1 MIKKIL
7 LILFLLFFC
16 TFFIVYYFVDKIY
29 INNFIKNLEEGLKI
43 NIYLEEP
50 HQFIVIPHLAL
61 LAKFNLDKK
70 EKKLFLK
77 GGELNIKKNY
87 NRKKAIF
94 NFNSDN
100 IKIDKFIV
108 DNLVTSGE
116 INEYDFNNLLK
127 FTVFAEGNLLYNI
140 NNEEKNSL
148 KFINL
153 IIQRLNIPE
162 AYKKLSDFSFHY
174 LNDKSF
180 FTSKIIFDKGLI
192 LIDYFESTQKDF
204 IITLNGEYKI
214 EKELV
219 DFKVNIKI
227 KDKKTF
233 DIKIIGNLD
242 NPNIKILSTDKTVD
256 FNFNI
261 NDFNQILDGNV
272 ENILKNVITNE

>member
-7 LILFLLFFC
+7 LLLFLLFFC
-16 TFFIVYYFVDKIY
+16 TLFIIYYLIDKIY
-29 INNFIKNLEEGLKI
+29 INNYIKNLEETLKI

-50 HQFIVIPHLAL
+50 HQFIVIPHLAF
-61 LAKFNLDKK
+61 LANFNLDNK

-77 GGELNIKKNY
+77 GGEFNIKKNY

-116 INEYDFNNLLK
+116 INAYDFNNLLK
-127 FTVFAEGNLLYNI
+127 FTVFAEGNILYNI

-148 KFINL
+148 RFINL

-162 AYKKLSDFSFHY
+162 AYKKLSDLSFHY

-180 FTSKIIFDKGLI
+180 FTSKIIFDKWLI

-204 IITLNGEYKI
+204 LITLNGEYKI

-261 NDFNQILDGNV
+261 NDFNQILDGNI

>member
-7 LILFLLFFC
+7 LLLFLLFFC
-16 TFFIVYYFVDKIY
+16 AFFIIYYLIDKIY
-29 INNFIKNLEEGLKI
+29 INNYIKNLEETLKI

-50 HQFIVIPHLAL
+50 HQFIVIPHIAFLAN
-61 LAKFNLDKK
+61 FNLDNK

-77 GGELNIKKNY
+77 GGEFNIKKNY

-100 IKIDKFIV
+100 IKIDKFIF

-116 INEYDFNNLLK
+116 INEYDLNNLFK
-127 FTVFAEGNLLYNI
+127 FTIFAEGNLLYNI
-140 NNEEKNSL
+140 NTEEKNSL

-153 IIQRLNIPE
+153 IIQRSNIPE
-162 AYKKLSDFSFHY
+162 AYKKLLDLSFHY

-180 FTSKIIFDKGLI
+180 FTSKIFFDKGLI
-192 LIDYFESTQKDF
+192 LIDYFESKQKDYL
-204 IITLNGEYKI
+204 ITLNGEYNL
-214 EKELV
+214 EKELF
-219 DFKVNIKI
+219 DLKVNIKI

-233 DIKIIGNLD
+233 DIKIIGNYD
-242 NPNIKILSTDKTVD
+242 NPNIEILSTDKTVD

-261 NDFNQILDGNV
+261 NDFNQILDGNF
-272 ENILKNVITNE
+272 ENILKNVISNE

>member
-7 LILFLLFFC
+7 LLLFLLFFC
-16 TFFIVYYFVDKIY
+16 TLFIIYYLIDKIY
-29 INNFIKNLEEGLKI
+29 INNYIKNLEETLKI

-50 HQFIVIPHLAL
+50 HQFIVIPHLAF
-61 LAKFNLDKK
+61 LANFNLDNK

-77 GGELNIKKNY
+77 GGEFNIKKNY

-100 IKIDKFIV
+100 IKIDKFIF

-153 IIQRLNIPE
+153 IIQRLNIPK
-162 AYKKLSDFSFHY
+162 AYKKLSDLSFHY

-192 LIDYFESTQKDF
+192 LIDYFESKQKDF
-204 IITLNGEYKI
+204 LITLNGEYNL
-214 EKELV
+214 EKELF
-219 DFKVNIKI
+219 DLKVNIKI

-261 NDFNQILDGNV
+261 NDFNQILDGNF

>member
-7 LILFLLFFC
+7 LLLFLLFFC
-16 TFFIVYYFVDKIY
+16 TLFIIYYLIDKIY
-29 INNFIKNLEEGLKI
+29 INNYIKNLEETLKI

-61 LAKFNLDKK
+61 LANFNLDNK

-77 GGELNIKKNY
+77 GGEFNIKKNY

-94 NFNSDN
+94 NFNSDS
-100 IKIDKFIV
+100 IKIDKLIF
-108 DNLVTSGE
+108 DNLLTSGE

-192 LIDYFESTQKDF
+192 LIDYFESKQKDF
-204 IITLNGEYKI
+204 LITLNGEYNL

-219 DFKVNIKI
+219 DLKVNIKI

-261 NDFNQILDGNV
+261 NDLNQMLDGNF

>member
-7 LILFLLFFC
+7 LLLFLLFFC
-16 TFFIVYYFVDKIY
+16 TLFIIYYLIDKIY
-29 INNFIKNLEEGLKI
+29 INNYIKNLEETLKI

-50 HQFIVIPHLAL
+50 HQFIVIPHLAF
-61 LAKFNLDKK
+61 LANFNLDNK

-77 GGELNIKKNY
+77 GGEFNIKKNY

-140 NNEEKNSL
+140 NTEEKNSL
-148 KFINL
+148 NFINL

-192 LIDYFESTQKDF
+192 LIDYFESKQKDF
-204 IITLNGEYKI
+204 LITLNGEYNL
-214 EKELV
+214 EKELF
-219 DFKVNIKI
+219 DLKVNIKI

-261 NDFNQILDGNV
+261 NDFNQILDGNI

>member
-7 LILFLLFFC
+7 LLLFLLFFC
-16 TFFIVYYFVDKIY
+16 TLFIIYYLIDKIY
-29 INNFIKNLEEGLKI
+29 INNYIKNLEESLKI

-61 LAKFNLDKK
+61 LANFNLDNK
-70 EKKLFLK
+70 EKKLFLR
-77 GGELNIKKNY
+77 GGEFNIKKNY

-100 IKIDKFIV
+100 IKIGKFIF

-162 AYKKLSDFSFHY
+162 AYKKLSDLSLHY

-192 LIDYFESTQKDF
+192 VIDYFESTQKDF
-204 IITLNGEYKI
+204 LITLNGEYKI

-261 NDFNQILDGNV
+261 NDFNQILDGNI
-272 ENILKNVITNE
+272 ENILKSVITNE

>member
-7 LILFLLFFC
+7 LLLFLLFFC
-16 TFFIVYYFVDKIY
+16 TLFIIYYLIDKIY
-29 INNFIKNLEEGLKI
+29 INNYIKNLEETLKI

-50 HQFIVIPHLAL
+50 HQFIVIPHIAFLAN
-61 LAKFNLDKK
+61 FNLDNK

-77 GGELNIKKNY
+77 GGEFKIKKNY

-100 IKIDKFIV
+100 IKIDKFIF

-127 FTVFAEGNLLYNI
+127 FTIFAEGNLLYNI
-140 NNEEKNSL
+140 NSEEKNSL
-148 KFINL
+148 KFVNL
-153 IIQRLNIPE
+153 IIKRLNIPE
-162 AYKKLSDFSFHY
+162 AYKKLSDLSFYY

-192 LIDYFESTQKDF
+192 LIDYFESKQKDF
-204 IITLNGEYKI
+204 LITLNGEYNL
-214 EKELV
+214 EKELI
-219 DFKVNIKI
+219 DLKVNIKI
-227 KDKKTF
+227 KDKNTF

-242 NPNIKILSTDKTVD
+242 NPNIKILSTDKTID

-261 NDFNQILDGNV
+261 NEFNQILDSNF
-272 ENILKNVITNE
+272 ENILKKLITNE

>member
-7 LILFLLFFC
+7 LLLFILFFC
-16 TFFIVYYFVDKIY
+16 ALFLSYYLIDKIY
-29 INNFIKNLEEGLKI
+29 INNYIKNLEDSLKI

-61 LAKFNLDKK
+61 LAKFNLDNK
-70 EKKLFLK
+70 EKELFLK
-77 GGELNIKKNY
+77 GGEFNIKKNY

-94 NFNSDN
+94 DFNSDS
-100 IKIDKFIV
+100 ISIDKFIFY
-108 DNLVTSGE
+108 NLETSGE

-140 NNEEKNSL
+140 NHEEKNSL
-148 KFINL
+148 RFINL

-192 LIDYFESTQKDF
+192 LIDYFESKQKDF
-204 IITLNGEYKI
+204 LITLNGEYNVK
-214 EKELV
+214 KELV
-219 DFKVNIKI
+219 DLKVNIKI
-227 KDKKTF
+227 KDKNTF

-242 NPNIKILSTDKTVD
+242 NPNIEILSTDKTVD

-261 NDFNQILDGNV
+261 NDLNQMLDGNL
-272 ENILKNVITNE
+272 ENILKNIITNE

>member
-7 LILFLLFFC
+7 LLLFILFFC
-16 TFFIVYYFVDKIY
+16 ALFLSYYLIDKIY
-29 INNFIKNLEEGLKI
+29 INNYIKNLEESLKI

-50 HQFIVIPHLAL
+50 HQFIVIPHIAFLAN
-61 LAKFNLDKK
+61 FNLDNK

-77 GGELNIKKNY
+77 GGEFNIKKNY

-100 IKIDKFIV
+100 IKIDKFIF

-116 INEYDFNNLLK
+116 INEYDLNNLFK
-127 FTVFAEGNLLYNI
+127 FTIFAEGNLLYNI
-140 NNEEKNSL
+140 NSEEKNSL
-148 KFINL
+148 KFVNL
-153 IIQRLNIPE
+153 IIKRLNIPE
-162 AYKKLSDFSFHY
+162 AYKKLSDLSFHY

-180 FTSKIIFDKGLI
+180 FTSKIFFDKGLI
-192 LIDYFESTQKDF
+192 LIDYFESELKDF
-204 IITLNGEYKI
+204 LITLNGEYNVK
-214 EKELV
+214 KELV
-219 DFKVNIKI
+219 DLKVNIKI
-227 KDKKTF
+227 KDKNTF

-256 FNFNI
+256 FNFNM
-261 NDFNQILDGNV
+261 NDFNQILDGNF

>member
-7 LILFLLFFC
+7 LLFLLIIC
-16 TFFIVYYFVDKIY
+16 AFFIIYYIVDKIY
-29 INNFIKNLEEGLKI
+29 INNYIKNLEESLKI

-50 HQFIVIPHLAL
+50 HEFFVIPNLSL

-70 EKKLFLK
+70 EKKLFLE
-77 GGELNIKKNY
+77 GGELSIKKNY
-87 NRKKAIF
+87 NRNNAIF

-100 IKIDKFIV
+100 IKIDKLIF
-108 DNLVTSGE
+108 DNLTTSGE
-116 INEYDFNNLLK
+116 INEYDFNNLIK
-127 FTVFAEGNLLYNI
+127 ITSFSEGYFLYNI
-140 NNEEKNSL
+140 NNEKKNSL

-153 IIQRLNIPE
+153 IVQRSNIPK
-162 AYKKLSDFSFHY
+162 AYKELLKLSFHY

-192 LIDYFESTQKDF
+192 LIDYFQSKKKDYD
-204 IITLNGEYKI
+204 ITLNGKYNL

-219 DFKVNIKI
+219 DLNINIKI

-233 DIKIIGNLD
+233 DIKIIGNLQ
-242 NPNIKILSTDKTVD
+242 NPNIKILSTDKTLD

-261 NDFNQILDGNV
+261 NDFNQIMDSNF
-272 ENILKNVITNE
+272 ENILKHLITNE

>member
-7 LILFLLFFC
+7 LLLFLLFFC
-16 TFFIVYYFVDKIY
+16 TLFIIYYLIDKIY
-29 INNFIKNLEEGLKI
+29 INNYIKNLEETLKI

-50 HQFIVIPHLAL
+50 HEFFVIPNLSL

-77 GGELNIKKNY
+77 GGKLSIKKNY
-87 NRKKAIF
+87 NRNNAIF

-100 IKIDKFIV
+100 IKIDKFIF

-162 AYKKLSDFSFHY
+162 AYKKLSDLSFHY

-192 LIDYFESTQKDF
+192 LIDYFESKQKDF
-204 IITLNGEYKI
+204 LITLNGEYNI
-214 EKELV
+214 EKEMV
-219 DFKVNIKI
+219 DLKVNIKI
-227 KDKKTF
+227 KDKNTF

-242 NPNIKILSTDKTVD
+242 NPNIEILSTDKTVD

-261 NDFNQILDGNV
+261 NDFNQILDGNI

>member
-7 LILFLLFFC
+7 LLLFILFFC
-16 TFFIVYYFVDKIY
+16 ALFLSYYLIDKIY
-29 INNFIKNLEEGLKI
+29 INNYIKNLEETLKI

-50 HQFIVIPHLAL
+50 HQFIVIPHIAFLAN
-61 LAKFNLDKK
+61 FNLDNK

-77 GGELNIKKNY
+77 GGEFNIKKNY

-100 IKIDKFIV
+100 IKIDKFIF

-204 IITLNGEYKI
+204 LITLNGEYKI

-261 NDFNQILDGNV
+261 NDLNQMLDGNF

>member
-7 LILFLLFFC
+7 LLLFLLFFC
-16 TFFIVYYFVDKIY
+16 TFFIIYYFIDKIY
-29 INNFIKNLEEGLKI
+29 INNYIKNLEETLKI

-50 HQFIVIPHLAL
+50 HQFIVIPHISFLAN
-61 LAKFNLDKK
+61 FNLDNK

-77 GGELNIKKNY
+77 GGEFNIKKNY

-100 IKIDKFIV
+100 IKIDKFIF

-140 NNEEKNSL
+140 NAEEKNSL

-162 AYKKLSDFSFHY
+162 AYKKLSDLSFHY

-192 LIDYFESTQKDF
+192 LIDYFESKQKDF
-204 IITLNGEYKI
+204 LITLNGEYKI

-261 NDFNQILDGNV
+261 NDFNQILDGNI

>member
-7 LILFLLFFC
+7 LLLFLLFFC
-16 TFFIVYYFVDKIY
+16 TLFIIYYLIDKIY
-29 INNFIKNLEEGLKI
+29 INNYIKNLEETLKI

-50 HQFIVIPHLAL
+50 HQFIVIPHLAF
-61 LAKFNLDKK
+61 LANFNLYNK
-70 EKKLFLK
+70 EKELFLK
-77 GGELNIKKNY
+77 GGEFNIKKNY

-100 IKIDKFIV
+100 IIINKFIF

-127 FTVFAEGNLLYNI
+127 FTIFAEGNLLYNI
-140 NNEEKNSL
+140 NAEEKNSL

-153 IIQRLNIPE
+153 IIQRSNIPE
-162 AYKKLSDFSFHY
+162 AYKKLLDLSFHY

-180 FTSKIIFDKGLI
+180 FTSKIFFDNGLI
-192 LIDYFESTQKDF
+192 LIDYFESKQKDF
-204 IITLNGEYKI
+204 LITLNGEYNL
-214 EKELV
+214 EKELF
-219 DFKVNIKI
+219 DLKVNIKI

-242 NPNIKILSTDKTVD
+242 NPNIEILSTDKTVD

-261 NDFNQILDGNV
+261 NDFNQILDGNI
-272 ENILKNVITNE
+272 ENILKSVITNE

>member
-7 LILFLLFFC
+7 LLLFLLFFC
-16 TFFIVYYFVDKIY
+16 TLFIIYYLIDKIY
-29 INNFIKNLEEGLKI
+29 INNYIKNLEETLKI

-50 HQFIVIPHLAL
+50 HQFIVIPHLAF
-61 LAKFNLDKK
+61 LANFNLDNK

-77 GGELNIKKNY
+77 GGEFNIKKNY

-100 IKIDKFIV
+100 IKIDKFIF

-140 NNEEKNSL
+140 NTEEKNSL
-148 KFINL
+148 NFINL

-180 FTSKIIFDKGLI
+180 FTSKIIFNKGVI

-204 IITLNGEYKI
+204 LITLNGEYKI

-233 DIKIIGNLD
+233 DIKIIGNLN
-242 NPNIKILSTDKTVD
+242 NPNIEILSTDKTVD

-261 NDFNQILDGNV
+261 NDFNQILDGNI

>member
-7 LILFLLFFC
+7 LLLFLLFFC
-16 TFFIVYYFVDKIY
+16 TLFIIYYLIDKIY
-29 INNFIKNLEEGLKI
+29 INNYIKNLEESLKI

-61 LAKFNLDKK
+61 LANFNLDNK

-77 GGELNIKKNY
+77 GGEFNIKKNY

-140 NNEEKNSL
+140 NTEEKNSL

-162 AYKKLSDFSFHY
+162 AYKKLSDLSFHY

-204 IITLNGEYKI
+204 LITLNGEYKI

-261 NDFNQILDGNV
+261 NDFNQIFDGNI

>member
-7 LILFLLFFC
+7 LLLFLLFFC
-16 TFFIVYYFVDKIY
+16 TLFIIYYLIDKIY
-29 INNFIKNLEEGLKI
+29 INNYIKNLEESLKI

-50 HQFIVIPHLAL
+50 HQLLFIPHLSL

-77 GGELNIKKNY
+77 AGELNIKKNY

-100 IKIDKFIV
+100 IKIDKFIF

-127 FTVFAEGNLLYNI
+127 FTIFAEGNLLYNI
-140 NNEEKNSL
+140 NTEEKNSL

-153 IIQRLNIPE
+153 IIQRLNIPK
-162 AYKKLSDFSFHY
+162 AYKKLSDLSFHY

-180 FTSKIIFDKGLI
+180 FTSKIFFDNGLI
-192 LIDYFESTQKDF
+192 LIDYFESKQKDF
-204 IITLNGEYKI
+204 LITLNGEYNL

-219 DFKVNIKI
+219 DLKVNIKI

-242 NPNIKILSTDKTVD
+242 NPNIEILSTDKTVD

-261 NDFNQILDGNV
+261 NDFNQILDGNI

>member
-7 LILFLLFFC
+7 LLLFLLFFC
-16 TFFIVYYFVDKIY
+16 TLFIIYYLIDKIY
-29 INNFIKNLEEGLKI
+29 INNYIKNLEETLKI

-50 HQFIVIPHLAL
+50 HQFIVIPHLAF
-61 LAKFNLDKK
+61 LANFNLDNK

-77 GGELNIKKNY
+77 GGEFNIKKNY

-100 IKIDKFIV
+100 IKIDKFIF

-148 KFINL
+148 RFINL

-204 IITLNGEYKI
+204 LITLNGEYKI

-261 NDFNQILDGNV
+261 NDLNQMLDGNF

>member
-7 LILFLLFFC
+7 LLLFLLFFC
-16 TFFIVYYFVDKIY
+16 AFFIIYYFIDKIY
-29 INNFIKNLEEGLKI
+29 INNYIKHLEEGLKI

-61 LAKFNLDKK
+61 LANFNLDKK
-70 EKKLFLK
+70 EKKLFLN

-94 NFNSDN
+94 DFNSDS
-100 IKIDKFIV
+100 ISIDKFIF
-108 DNLVTSGE
+108 DNLETSGE
-116 INEYDFNNLLK
+116 INEYDFSNILK
-127 FTVFAEGNLLYNI
+127 FTLFAEGNLLYNI
-140 NNEEKNSL
+140 NAEEKNSL

-153 IIQRLNIPE
+153 IIQRSNIPE
-162 AYKKLSDFSFHY
+162 AYKKLLDLSFHY

-180 FTSKIIFDKGLI
+180 FTSKIFFDNGLI
-192 LIDYFESTQKDF
+192 LIDYFESKQKDF
-204 IITLNGEYKI
+204 LITLNGEYNL
-214 EKELV
+214 EKELF
-219 DFKVNIKI
+219 DLKVNIKI

-242 NPNIKILSTDKTVD
+242 NPNIEILSTDKTVD

-261 NDFNQILDGNV
+261 NDFNQILDGNI

>member
-7 LILFLLFFC
+7 LLLFLLFFC
-16 TFFIVYYFVDKIY
+16 TLFIIYYLIDKIY
-29 INNFIKNLEEGLKI
+29 INNYIKNLEETLKI

-50 HQFIVIPHLAL
+50 HQFIVIPHLAF
-61 LAKFNLDKK
+61 LANFNLDNK

-77 GGELNIKKNY
+77 GGEFNIKKNY

-148 KFINL
+148 NFINL

-192 LIDYFESTQKDF
+192 LIDYFESKQKDF
-204 IITLNGEYKI
+204 LITLNGEYKI

-261 NDFNQILDGNV
+261 NDFNQILDGNI
-272 ENILKNVITNE
+272 ENILKSVITNE

>member
-7 LILFLLFFC
+7 LLLFLLFFC
-16 TFFIVYYFVDKIY
+16 TLFIIYYLIDKIY
-29 INNFIKNLEEGLKI
+29 INNYIKNLEESLKI

-50 HQFIVIPHLAL
+50 HQFIVMPHLAL
-61 LAKFNLDKK
+61 LANFNLDKK

-77 GGELNIKKNY
+77 GGEFNIKKNY

-140 NNEEKNSL
+140 NTEEKNSL
-148 KFINL
+148 NFINL

-204 IITLNGEYKI
+204 LITLNGEYNL
-214 EKELV
+214 EKELF
-219 DFKVNIKI
+219 DLKVNIKI

-242 NPNIKILSTDKTVD
+242 NPNIKILSTDKAVD

-261 NDFNQILDGNV
+261 NDFNQMLGGNF

>member
-7 LILFLLFFC
+7 LLLFLLFFC
-16 TFFIVYYFVDKIY
+16 TLFIIYYLIDKIY
-29 INNFIKNLEEGLKI
+29 INNYIKNLEETLKI

-50 HQFIVIPHLAL
+50 HQFIVIPHIAFLAN
-61 LAKFNLDKK
+61 FNLDNK

-77 GGELNIKKNY
+77 GGEFNIKKNY

-100 IKIDKFIV
+100 IKIDKFIF

-116 INEYDFNNLLK
+116 INEYDLNNLFK
-127 FTVFAEGNLLYNI
+127 FTIFAEGNLLYNI
-140 NNEEKNSL
+140 NAEEKNSL

-153 IIQRLNIPE
+153 IIQRSNIPE
-162 AYKKLSDFSFHY
+162 AYKKLLDLSFHY

-180 FTSKIIFDKGLI
+180 FTSKIFFDKGLI
-192 LIDYFESTQKDF
+192 LIDYFESKQKDF
-204 IITLNGEYKI
+204 LITLNGEYNL

-219 DFKVNIKI
+219 DLKVNIKI
-227 KDKKTF
+227 KDKNTF

-242 NPNIKILSTDKTVD
+242 NPNIEILSTDKTVD

-261 NDFNQILDGNV
+261 NDFNQILDGNI

>member
-7 LILFLLFFC
+7 LLLFLLFFC
-16 TFFIVYYFVDKIY
+16 TLFIIYYLIDKIY
-29 INNFIKNLEEGLKI
+29 INNYIKNLEETLKI
-43 NIYLEEP
+43 NIFLEEP
-50 HQFIVIPHLAL
+50 HQFIVIPHIAFLAN
-61 LAKFNLDKK
+61 FNLDNK

-77 GGELNIKKNY
+77 GGEFNIKKNY

-100 IKIDKFIV
+100 IKIDKFIF

-127 FTVFAEGNLLYNI
+127 FTIFAEGNLLYNI
-140 NNEEKNSL
+140 NTEEKNSL
-148 KFINL
+148 KFVNL
-153 IIQRLNIPE
+153 IIQRSNIPE
-162 AYKKLSDFSFHY
+162 AYKKLLDLSFHY

-192 LIDYFESTQKDF
+192 LIDYFESKQKDF
-204 IITLNGEYKI
+204 LITLNGEYNL

-219 DFKVNIKI
+219 DLKVNIKI
-227 KDKKTF
+227 KNENTF

-242 NPNIKILSTDKTVD
+242 NPNIEILSNDKTLD

-261 NDFNQILDGNV
+261 NDFNQILDGNI

>member
-7 LILFLLFFC
+7 LLLFLLFFC
-16 TFFIVYYFVDKIY
+16 TLFIIYYLIDKIY
-29 INNFIKNLEEGLKI
+29 INNYIKNLEETLKI

-50 HQFIVIPHLAL
+50 HQFVVIPHLAF
-61 LAKFNLDKK
+61 LANFNLDNK

-77 GGELNIKKNY
+77 GGEFNIKKNY

-100 IKIDKFIV
+100 IKIDKFIF

-127 FTVFAEGNLLYNI
+127 FTIFAEGNLLYNI
-140 NNEEKNSL
+140 NAEEKNSL

-153 IIQRLNIPE
+153 IIQRSNIPE
-162 AYKKLSDFSFHY
+162 AYKKLLDLSFHY

-180 FTSKIIFDKGLI
+180 FTSKIFFDNGLI
-192 LIDYFESTQKDF
+192 LIDYFESKQKDF
-204 IITLNGEYKI
+204 LITLNGEYNL
-214 EKELV
+214 EKELF
-219 DFKVNIKI
+219 DLKVNIKI

-242 NPNIKILSTDKTVD
+242 NPNIEILSTDKTVD

-261 NDFNQILDGNV
+261 NDFNQILDGNI
-272 ENILKNVITNE
+272 ENILKNLITNE